1 MISNKLSRFTDENMN
16 MQLLTQMQDAIKNT
30 ITDKKI
36 GVAFSGGVDS
46 TLLAKLVK
54 DLEYDVHLLTI
65 GFHDSH
71 DINFA
76 KEVNEILN
84 FPHSISEIDPEKFKE
99 VSDKIHQLIKTDN
112 LSWNENSIAFYYV
125 AELAQKNGLN
135 TVVTANGIDELFCG
149 YNSYREAIETG
160 EDEVVKMMN
169 DKLKNEEEMM
179 VAVNAVT
186 AEFGVRMIQ
195 PFLSPSFV
203 DYAKKIPISEKIH
216 GPDDMKR
223 KHAIRELAMDYGVPE
238 VAAQKQ
244 KKALQYGSQI
254 HKSLL
259 KSRKT
264 SAFTWLLTLS
274 IIVSDAPR
282 WFCATKIDFISLSER
297 ADETTLSFPSASI
310 KLIPFLCAA
319 NATLCTSLYALNR
332 GMPFLISA
340 SNTNSEKIC
349 PFVM

>member
-1 MISNKLSRFTDENMN
+1 MN
-16 MQLLTQMQDAIKNT
+16 AQLLTEMQNAVKGT
-30 ITDKKI
+30 VTEKRI

-54 DLEYDVHLLTI
+54 DMGYDIHLLTI

-76 KEVNEILN
+76 KEVNHILN
-84 FPHSISEIDPEKFKE
+84 LPHSISEIDPEKFKKI
-99 VSDKIHQLIKTDN
+99 SDKIHQLIKSDN

-125 AELAQKNGLN
+125 AELAQKNGLSM
-135 TVVTANGIDELFCG
+135 VVTANGIDELFCG

-169 DKLKNEEEMM
+169 DKLKNEGEMM
-179 VAVNAVT
+179 IAVNTVT
-186 AEFGVRMIQ
+186 AEFGVKMVQ
-195 PFLSPSFV
+195 PFLLPNFIE
-203 DYAKKIPISEKIH
+203 YAKKIPVSEKIH

-223 KHAIRELAMDYGVPE
+223 KHPIRELAMDYGVPE

-254 HKSLL
+254 HKSFL

-264 SAFTWLLTLS
+264 S
-274 IIVSDAPR
+274 
-282 WFCATKIDFISLSER
+282 
-297 ADETTLSFPSASI
+297 
-310 KLIPFLCAA
+310 
-319 NATLCTSLYALNR
+319 
-332 GMPFLISA
+332 
-340 SNTNSEKIC
+340 
-349 PFVM
+349 

>member
-1 MISNKLSRFTDENMN
+1 MNK
-16 MQLLTQMQDAIKNT
+16 QLLDEMENAVKETV
-30 ITDKKI
+30 TDKKI

-54 DLEYDVHLLTI
+54 DMGYDVHLLTI
-65 GFHDSH
+65 GFQDSH

-76 KEVNEILN
+76 KEVNQILN

-99 VSDKIHQLIKTDN
+99 VSDKIHQIIKSDN

-125 AELAQKNGLN
+125 ADLAQKNGLK

-149 YNSYREAIETG
+149 YNSYREAIEKG

-169 DKLKNEEEMM
+169 DKLKNEKEMM
-179 VAVNAVT
+179 VAINAVT
-186 AEFGVRMIQ
+186 AEFGVTMIQ
-195 PFLSPSFV
+195 PFLLPNFIE
-203 DYAKKIPISEKIH
+203 YAKKIPVSEKIH
-216 GPDDMKR
+216 GPDDMQR
-223 KHAIRELAMDYGVPE
+223 KHPIRELAMDYGVPE

-264 SAFTWLLTLS
+264 S
-274 IIVSDAPR
+274 
-282 WFCATKIDFISLSER
+282 
-297 ADETTLSFPSASI
+297 
-310 KLIPFLCAA
+310 
-319 NATLCTSLYALNR
+319 
-332 GMPFLISA
+332 
-340 SNTNSEKIC
+340 
-349 PFVM
+349 

>member
-1 MISNKLSRFTDENMN
+1 MNK
-16 MQLLTQMQDAIKNT
+16 QLLDEMENAVKETV
-30 ITDKKI
+30 TDKKI

-54 DLEYDVHLLTI
+54 DMGYDIHLLTI
-65 GFHDSH
+65 GFQDSH

-76 KEVNEILN
+76 KEVNQILN

-99 VSDKIHQLIKTDN
+99 VSQKINQTIKSDN

-125 AELAQKNGLN
+125 AELAQKNGLK

-149 YNSYREAIETG
+149 YNSYREAIEKG

-169 DKLKNEEEMM
+169 DKLKNEKEMM
-179 VAVNAVT
+179 VAINAVT
-186 AEFGVRMIQ
+186 AEFGVTMIQ
-195 PFLSPSFV
+195 PFLLPNFIE
-203 DYAKKIPISEKIH
+203 YAKKIPVSEKIH

-223 KHAIRELAMDYGVPE
+223 KHSIRELAMDYGVPE

-264 SAFTWLLTLS
+264 S
-274 IIVSDAPR
+274 
-282 WFCATKIDFISLSER
+282 
-297 ADETTLSFPSASI
+297 
-310 KLIPFLCAA
+310 
-319 NATLCTSLYALNR
+319 
-332 GMPFLISA
+332 
-340 SNTNSEKIC
+340 
-349 PFVM
+349 

>member
-1 MISNKLSRFTDENMN
+1 MNK
-16 MQLLTQMQDAIKNT
+16 QLLDEMQNAVKET
-30 ITDKKI
+30 VSDKKV

-54 DLEYDVHLLTI
+54 DMGHDIRLLTI
-65 GFHDSH
+65 GFQDSH

-76 KEVNEILN
+76 KEVNQLLN

-99 VSDKIHQLIKTDN
+99 VSQKINQTIKSDN

-125 AELAQKNGLN
+125 AELAQKNKLK

-149 YNSYREAIETG
+149 YNSYREAIEKG

-169 DKLKNEEEMM
+169 DKLKNEKEMM
-179 VAVNAVT
+179 VAINAVT
-186 AEFGVRMIQ
+186 AEFGVTMIQ

-203 DYAKKIPISEKIH
+203 EYAKKIPVSEKIH
-216 GPDDMKR
+216 GSDDMQR
-223 KHAIRELAMDYGVPE
+223 KHPIRELAMDYGIPE

-264 SAFTWLLTLS
+264 S
-274 IIVSDAPR
+274 
-282 WFCATKIDFISLSER
+282 
-297 ADETTLSFPSASI
+297 
-310 KLIPFLCAA
+310 
-319 NATLCTSLYALNR
+319 
-332 GMPFLISA
+332 
-340 SNTNSEKIC
+340 
-349 PFVM
+349 

>member
-1 MISNKLSRFTDENMN
+1 MNK
-16 MQLLTQMQDAIKNT
+16 QLLDEMQNAVKET
-30 ITDKKI
+30 VTDKKI

-54 DLEYDVHLLTI
+54 DMGYDVHLLTI
-65 GFHDSH
+65 GFQDSH

-76 KEVNEILN
+76 KEVNQLLN
-84 FPHSISEIDPEKFKE
+84 LPHSISEIDPEKFKE
-99 VSDKIHQLIKTDN
+99 VSEKINQTIKSDN

-125 AELAQKNGLN
+125 AELAQKNGLR

-149 YNSYREAIETG
+149 YNSYREAIEKG

-169 DKLKNEEEMM
+169 DKLKNEGEMM
-179 VAVNAVT
+179 IAVNAVT
-186 AEFGVRMIQ
+186 AEFGVTMIQ
-195 PFLSPSFV
+195 PFLLPNFIE
-203 DYAKKIPISEKIH
+203 YAKKIPVSEKIH

-223 KHAIRELAMDYGVPE
+223 KHTIRELAMDCGVPE

-264 SAFTWLLTLS
+264 S
-274 IIVSDAPR
+274 
-282 WFCATKIDFISLSER
+282 
-297 ADETTLSFPSASI
+297 
-310 KLIPFLCAA
+310 
-319 NATLCTSLYALNR
+319 
-332 GMPFLISA
+332 
-340 SNTNSEKIC
+340 
-349 PFVM
+349 

>member
-1 MISNKLSRFTDENMN
+1 MNK
-16 MQLLTQMQDAIKNT
+16 QLLDEMQNAVKET
-30 ITDKKI
+30 VTDKKI

-54 DLEYDVHLLTI
+54 DMGYDVHLLTI
-65 GFHDSH
+65 GFQDSH

-76 KEVNEILN
+76 KEVNQILN

-99 VSDKIHQLIKTDN
+99 VSDKIHQIIKSDN

-125 AELAQKNGLN
+125 AELAQKNGLR

-149 YNSYREAIETG
+149 YNSYREAIEKG

-169 DKLKNEEEMM
+169 DKLKNEGEMM
-179 VAVNAVT
+179 VAINAVT
-186 AEFGVRMIQ
+186 AEFGVTMIQ
-195 PFLSPSFV
+195 PFLLPNFIE
-203 DYAKKIPISEKIH
+203 YAKKIPVSEKIH
-216 GPDDMKR
+216 GQDDMQR
-223 KHAIRELAMDYGVPE
+223 KHPIRDLAMDCGVPE

-264 SAFTWLLTLS
+264 S
-274 IIVSDAPR
+274 
-282 WFCATKIDFISLSER
+282 
-297 ADETTLSFPSASI
+297 
-310 KLIPFLCAA
+310 
-319 NATLCTSLYALNR
+319 
-332 GMPFLISA
+332 
-340 SNTNSEKIC
+340 
-349 PFVM
+349 

>member
-1 MISNKLSRFTDENMN
+1 MNK
-16 MQLLTQMQDAIKNT
+16 QLLDEMENAVKETV
-30 ITDKKI
+30 TDKKI

-54 DLEYDVHLLTI
+54 DMGYDIHLLTI
-65 GFHDSH
+65 GFQDSH

-76 KEVNEILN
+76 KEVNQLLN

-99 VSDKIHQLIKTDN
+99 VSQKINQTIKSDN

-125 AELAQKNGLN
+125 AELAQKNGLR

-149 YNSYREAIETG
+149 YNSYREAIEKG

-169 DKLKNEEEMM
+169 DKLKNEKEMM
-179 VAVNAVT
+179 VAINAVT
-186 AEFGVRMIQ
+186 AEFGVTMIQ
-195 PFLSPSFV
+195 PFLLPNFIE
-203 DYAKKIPISEKIH
+203 YAKKIPVSEKIH
-216 GPDDMKR
+216 GQDDMQR
-223 KHAIRELAMDYGVPE
+223 KHPIRELAMDYGVPE

-264 SAFTWLLTLS
+264 S
-274 IIVSDAPR
+274 
-282 WFCATKIDFISLSER
+282 
-297 ADETTLSFPSASI
+297 
-310 KLIPFLCAA
+310 
-319 NATLCTSLYALNR
+319 
-332 GMPFLISA
+332 
-340 SNTNSEKIC
+340 
-349 PFVM
+349 